1 MHNLFLAKS
10 RSWGKA
16 AFLFLKI
23 RQGKNFRIKQKI
35 FSSLWSRSEY
45 PGFRSWFESETYF
58 RPDLDPSPDTKFFFP
73 IRNNG
78 LAVWYGS
85 ETMDLWTYRFKV
97 PSFNVS
103 VMRKE
108 LLISVADPGSAA
120 FSTLGS
126 VIGNGFFRIP
136 DKHPGSAT
144 LLAILVFISYLLA
157 NQPVHPVL

>member
-1 MHNLFLAKS
+1 LPSQGAEGRQLFYFWRLG
-10 RSWGKA
+10 RV
-16 AFLFLKI
+16 KI
-23 RQGKNFRIKQKI
+23 LEKKQK
-35 FSSLWSRSEY
+35 FF
-45 PGFRSWFESETYF
+45 PVD
-58 RPDLDPSPDTKFFFP
+58 DLDPNIRIQIRIRIRNLLQARFWSESGYEIFFP

-108 LLISVADPGSAA
+108 SLISVADPGSAA

-144 LLAILVFISYLLA
+144 LLAILVFIRYLLA